1 MNFNFIY
8 FWDGFKRLFW
18 WSSFG
23 GWDFWDAFG
32 DEFVL
37 LVDWFWFFVFE
48 KIGGESWI
56 DLEQIVS
63 KKFLKFLKDFL
74 NGKIFW
80 KSTIILK
87 DSGRQLLQKF
97 FRWYILV
104 PGDGML
110 NGKNT
115 SKNSQGIYMDGFRN
129 HSYDGGNSFL

>member
-1 MNFNFIY
+1 MMNFNFIY

-80 KSTIILK
+80 KSTIGKLGIIWLK
-87 DSGRQLLQKF
+87 IWD
-97 FRWYILV
+97 Y
-104 PGDGML
+104 
-110 NGKNT
+110 
-115 SKNSQGIYMDGFRN
+115 
-129 HSYDGGNSFL
+129 